1 LKVVQIGTGGW
12 GKNHTRILSQLGVL
26 SAVCDVDEERG
37 KEYGEKYSVNHY
49 NSVDSLLDSEDFDA
63 AFVCTP
69 TSTHSK
75 IASQLIQA
83 KKNVFVEK
91 PMTYLS
97 EEGEDLL
104 ELAKRNHVLLT
115 CGYIERFNPA
125 VGTVKE
131 LVESKKYVFVEKP
144 MTYDSS
150 EGEKLKQ
157 LAQKNKVILTCGYI
171 ERFNPAVDVVKNFI
185 KEKKYGDLV
194 MLEFHRENRMPLHIK
209 DVGIIYDT
217 SVHDID
223 TAMWLFDDTPEVVF
237 ARAGQIKHE
246 HEDFASIMLGF
257 KDNKVAI
264 ISSNWITPTRVRNF
278 NAVCTEA
285 IISSDFISQEVK
297 IEKSD
302 DTEIPRHEKQEPL
315 LREIESFLGAIDGK
329 NELIVKPEHAVNVTK
344 IAEAALLSSQKGTP
358 IYLELK

>member
-12 GKNHTRILSQLGVL
+12 GKNHARILSHLGVL
-26 SAVCDVDEERG
+26 CAICDVDKEKSEEFG
-37 KEYGEKYSVNHY
+37 KKYSVNSY
-49 NSVDSLLDSEDFDA
+49 DSIDSLLNSEEFDA

-69 TSTHSK
+69 TSTHSS
-75 IASQLIQA
+75 IASQLIQSH
-83 KKNVFVEK
+83 KHVFVEK
-91 PMTYLS
+91 PLTYLS

-104 ELAKRNHVLLT
+104 ELSNKNKIVLS

-125 VGTVKE
+125 VGVVKDF
-131 LVESKKYVFVEKP
+131 VKSKKY
-144 MTYDSS
+144 
-150 EGEKLKQ
+150 GE
-157 LAQKNKVILTCGYI
+157 
-171 ERFNPAVDVVKNFI
+171 
-185 KEKKYGDLV
+185 LV

-223 TAMWLFDDTPEVVF
+223 TAMWLFDETPEVIF
-237 ARAGQIKHE
+237 AKAGKIKHE

-264 ISSNWITPTRVRNF
+264 ISSNWITPTKVRRF
-278 NAVCTEA
+278 DAVCTEG
-285 IISSDFISQEVK
+285 IISSDFLTQEIIVETK
-297 IEKSD
+297 DSTEK
-302 DTEIPRHEKQEPL
+302 PKHEKQEPL
-315 LREIESFLGAIDGK
+315 LLEIQNFLGAIDGK

-358 IYLELK
+358 IYLDLK